1 MRVCRSEPTKFQSE
15 SGGDANRADTCA
27 SAGRHVQ
34 LQPDTP
40 GSALLPCRSL
50 FLVYDSSGAVA
61 GVPTFRFVPSSMVF
75 ANTSV
80 NPANA
85 GFCVPAGNCP
95 GTGVLNVSVCKQGM
109 ARGPGACPGT
119 LRACSSTRASSL
131 LSEHLRAGRSSK
143 ASPRPAWPLFFADDS
158 VFSHSRCSNISVS
171 STFLPGGSKVCRG
184 HRGHASQKRVP

>member
-1 MRVCRSEPTKFQSE
+1 MFPSLSITFSPPLLISCCSLT
-15 SGGDANRADTCA
+15 A
-27 SAGRHVQ
+27 
-34 LQPDTP
+34 

-95 GTGVLNVSVCKQGM
+95 GTGVLNVSVCRQGM
-109 ARGPGACPGT
+109 AWPTG
-119 LRACSSTRASSL
+119 ASSPL
-131 LSEHLRAGRSSK
+131 SK
-143 ASPRPAWPLFFADDS
+143 ALGSPKPSCSAFFCFGDGS
-158 VFSHSRCSNISVS
+158 VFSRSRCSDISVGS
-171 STFLPGGSKVCRG
+171 AFLPGRSEVCRG
-184 HRGHASQKRVP
+184 H